1 MIKSFII
8 EIFRIVNKSKD
19 AKRVI
24 SNFSYLSI
32 LQIGSSVLPIL
43 TYPYL
48 ARVIGVEGFGKIAF
62 AMSIVVYFTTIT
74 DWGYNFSATRDVAR
88 NRENLDSISKIYSV
102 VTSSKLFLLFVSAI
116 IMVILIFSV
125 PQLKED
131 FLVYILSFS
140 IVIGQTIFPEWLFQG
155 LENMKF
161 MVVLNIISK
170 LIFTMLIFIFI
181 KSPNDYVLQPLFAG
195 CGYILSGVISLYFI
209 HRKMKLRF
217 KVSNFRE
224 IYVSIKNSFDVFLNN
239 LMPNLYTSVSV
250 LILGFFWGGVAN
262 GILDGASKF
271 YSICA
276 QFLSVMSRAF
286 FPFLSRKL
294 EKHSIFVKMKLSMT
308 IVLALILFLGADF
321 FINTFLTNSFRESVL
336 PLRIFAISLIFH
348 SLTNIYGTNYL
359 ILIGKEGV
367 LRRITVF
374 ISILCFILA
383 FPLIYYFSYIGAVLT
398 ISFARVLLGSIV
410 YIIAKKEKNKRLQI
424 GVLN

>member
-8 EIFRIVNKSKD
+8 EIFCIVSKSED

-32 LQIGSSVLPIL
+32 LQIGSYVLPIL

-88 NRENLDSISKIYSV
+88 NRDNLDSISKIYSV
-102 VTSSKLFLLFVSAI
+102 VTLSKLFLLLVSAI
-116 IMVILIFSV
+116 IMAILIFFV
-125 PQLKED
+125 PQLRED

-161 MVVLNIISK
+161 IVILNLISK
-170 LIFTMLIFIFI
+170 LLFTFLIFIFI

-195 CGYILSGVISLYFI
+195 CGYMLSGVISLCFI
-209 HRKMKLRF
+209 HKKMKLRF
-217 KVSNFRE
+217 KILNYKE
-224 IYVSIKNSFDVFLNN
+224 ICESIKNSFDVFLNN

-250 LILGFFWGGVAN
+250 LILGFWGGSVAN

-271 YSICA
+271 YSICT

-294 EKHSIFVKMKLSMT
+294 EKHLIFVKIKLFIT
-308 IVLALILFLGADF
+308 IVLALILFFGADF
-321 FINTFLTNSFRESVL
+321 FINTFLTNSFHESVL

-359 ILIGKEGV
+359 ILIGKERV
-367 LRRITVF
+367 LRKITVF
-374 ISILCFILA
+374 ISILFFILA

-398 ISFARVLLGSIV
+398 ISFARVFLGSIV
-410 YIIAKKEKNKRLQI
+410 YIIARKEKNKRLVI
-424 GVLN
+424 GVLD

>member
-32 LQIGSSVLPIL
+32 LQIGSYVLPIL

>member
-32 LQIGSSVLPIL
+32 LQIGSYVLPIL

-250 LILGFFWGGVAN
+250 LILGFFWGG
-262 GILDGASKF
+262 
-271 YSICA
+271 C
-276 QFLSVMSRAF
+276 
-286 FPFLSRKL
+286 
-294 EKHSIFVKMKLSMT
+294 
-308 IVLALILFLGADF
+308 
-321 FINTFLTNSFRESVL
+321 
-336 PLRIFAISLIFH
+336 
-348 SLTNIYGTNYL
+348 
-359 ILIGKEGV
+359 
-367 LRRITVF
+367 
-374 ISILCFILA
+374 C
-383 FPLIYYFSYIGAVLT
+383 
-398 ISFARVLLGSIV
+398 
-410 YIIAKKEKNKRLQI
+410 
-424 GVLN
+424 

>member
-32 LQIGSSVLPIL
+32 LQIGSYVLPIL

-224 IYVSIKNSFDVFLNN
+224 IYVSIKNSFDVFFNN

-250 LILGFFWGGVAN
+250 LILGFFGGGVAN

>member
-32 LQIGSSVLPIL
+32 LQIGSYVLPIL

-74 DWGYNFSATRDVAR
+74 DWGYNFSATRDVPR

-161 MVVLNIISK
+161 MVILNIISK

-250 LILGFFWGGVAN
+250 LILGFWGGSVAN

-294 EKHSIFVKMKLSMT
+294 EKHSIFVKIKLSMT

-359 ILIGKEGV
+359 ILIGKEEV
-367 LRRITVF
+367 LRRITVL

>member
-32 LQIGSSVLPIL
+32 LQIGSYVLPIL

-161 MVVLNIISK
+161 MVILNIISK

-250 LILGFFWGGVAN
+250 LILGFWGGSVAN

-294 EKHSIFVKMKLSMT
+294 EKHSIFVKIKLSMT

-367 LRRITVF
+367 LRRITVL

>member
-32 LQIGSSVLPIL
+32 LQIGSYVLPIL

-161 MVVLNIISK
+161 MVILNIISK

-250 LILGFFWGGVAN
+250 LILGFLGGSVAN

-294 EKHSIFVKMKLSMT
+294 EKHSIFVKIKLSMT

-367 LRRITVF
+367 LRRITVL

>member
-32 LQIGSSVLPIL
+32 LQIGSYVLPIL

-161 MVVLNIISK
+161 MVILNIISK

-224 IYVSIKNSFDVFLNN
+224 IYVSIKNSFDIFLNN

-250 LILGFFWGGVAN
+250 LILGFWGGSVAN

-294 EKHSIFVKMKLSMT
+294 EKHSIFVKIKLSMT

-367 LRRITVF
+367 LRRITVL